1 LKQKKVLINLKFNQ
15 RPHQLL
21 YKVPFSNRFQHT
33 DPFNTL
39 SKTLVM
45 IMDLA
50 SRLKTNLENP
60 S

>member
-1 LKQKKVLINLKFNQ
+1 VLINLKFNQ